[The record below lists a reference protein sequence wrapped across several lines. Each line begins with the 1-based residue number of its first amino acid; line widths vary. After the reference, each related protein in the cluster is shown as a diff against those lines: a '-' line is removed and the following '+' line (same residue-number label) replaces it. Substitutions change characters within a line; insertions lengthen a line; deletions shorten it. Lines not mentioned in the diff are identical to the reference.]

1 MNEAIC
7 FLNKNTEIQ
16 TVVYWMNK
24 PSEYR
29 TIVEILN
36 NIYID
41 DFTIIGEFDQKFGNE
56 IVKKC
61 EAEIKNIMRNIVA
74 KLFMKI
80 RMNLKV
86 KIRSGRYIRQI

>member
-36 NIYID
+36 NIYILM
-41 DFTIIGEFDQKFGNE
+41 ILQLLESLI
-56 IVKKC
+56 
-61 EAEIKNIMRNIVA
+61 RNSEM
-74 KLFMKI
+74 KL
-80 RMNLKV
+80 
-86 KIRSGRYIRQI
+86 

>member
-16 TVVYWMNK
+16 TVVYWINK
-24 PSEYR
+24 TSEYR

-36 NIYID
+36 NIYVD
-41 DFTIIGEFDQKFGNE
+41 DFIIIGKFDQEFGNE

-61 EAEIKNIMRNIVA
+61 ETEIE
-74 KLFMKI
+74 
-80 RMNLKV
+80 
-86 KIRSGRYIRQI
+86 